1 MRFILK
7 ILLSMMVTVLLSSIL
22 FAFVLALFS
31 LRGAPPRVLLALF
44 VPADGFSRQ
53 QIAGF
58 AVLGAAFAL
67 LFACVFFAR
76 RTFSG
81 VSPEGLPPAEEDAC
95 PAAVPGYGSAVPV
108 QKSGKSGRNPS
119 AAGRYVWFAGNV
131 PGYCGAFEGIA
142 ARGFV
147 PSGETPHTGGAVL
160 EYLGEF
166 SGGGLSRASRKWPEA
181 VSALAAAVG
190 PEFCP
195 PEVTAAAHSGLD
207 SVTSRDGIFVIDPDA
222 AESSAEDGGVDM
234 EFQKLVDSV
243 LT

>member
-7 ILLSMMVTVLLSSIL
+7 ILLSMVVTVLLSSIL

-31 LRGAPPRVLLALF
+31 LRVAPPRALLALF
-44 VPADGFSRQ
+44 VPTDGFSRQ

-58 AVLGAAFAL
+58 TVLGAAFAL

-76 RTFSG
+76 RAFSG
-81 VSPEGLPPAEEDAC
+81 VSPEGVPQTEEDAC
-95 PAAVPGYGSAVPV
+95 PAAVPVR
-108 QKSGKSGRNPS
+108 KSGKSGGNPS
-119 AAGRYVWFAGNV
+119 AAGRYVWFAGSV
-131 PGYCGAFEGIA
+131 PGYCGAFEGIS

-147 PSGETPHTGGAVL
+147 PSGELPHTGGAVL

-207 SVTSRDGIFVIDPDA
+207 SVTSRDGIFVIDPEA
-222 AESSAEDGGVDM
+222 AESSAEGGGVDM

>member
-22 FAFVLALFS
+22 FAFVLTLFS

-81 VSPEGLPPAEEDAC
+81 VSPEGLSPAEEDAC

-119 AAGRYVWFAGNV
+119 AAGRYVWFAGSGKLRIPAALCWSISASFPAADCRGL
-131 PGYCGAFEGIA
+131 PGNG
-142 ARGFV
+142 
-147 PSGETPHTGGAVL
+147 
-160 EYLGEF
+160 
-166 SGGGLSRASRKWPEA
+166 RKRF
-181 VSALAAAVG
+181 LRL
-190 PEFCP
+190 P
-195 PEVTAAAHSGLD
+195 P
-207 SVTSRDGIFVIDPDA
+207 P
-222 AESSAEDGGVDM
+222 
-234 EFQKLVDSV
+234 
-243 LT
+243 